1 MFTEIGFVSVL
12 VAGFGVLA
20 GGLLYLGIKL
30 ARGRSRDG
38 AR

>member
-20 GGLLYLGIKL
+20 GGLVYLGVRL
-30 ARGRSRDG
+30 ARGRHRDG
-38 AR
+38 AS